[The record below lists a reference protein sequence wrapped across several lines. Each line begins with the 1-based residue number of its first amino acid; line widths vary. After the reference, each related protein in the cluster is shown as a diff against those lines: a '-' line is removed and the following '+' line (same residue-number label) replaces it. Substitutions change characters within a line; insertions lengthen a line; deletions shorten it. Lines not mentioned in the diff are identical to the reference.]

1 MYQYKERKGET
12 CMLKHAILFTGTRF
26 MDGLYSEVTLAYKCA
41 ESLRERFPH
50 LQVDLIQVS
59 EDFQLSDD
67 MFWLNHL
74 EELEE
79 LNSQGDG
86 PTKRTLTDVS
96 VQGYNHSYH

>member
-1 MYQYKERKGET
+1 MPR
-12 CMLKHAILFTGTRF
+12 HAILFTGTRF

-41 ESLRERFPH
+41 EYHRERFPH

-59 EDFQLSDD
+59 EDFQLSED

-96 VQGYNHSYH
+96 IQGHHHSYH